1 MRCDYYYGEMIYS
14 YDLSPTQP
22 YLFERGETAAAVDT
36 SLSELRTLCRQALR
50 SVLSTVLQPMFKQ
63 KLKLL
68 MLLICLVLFALL
80 VAETGPAVIASRVY
94 DVGLGFL
101 LLIVISGVR
110 HLLRTLA
117 WYFAIEHQ
125 ARRVRF
131 RDLFGMRIA
140 GEAITDLTILGPLL
154 GETVK
159 GVALSRQVTAEHSAS
174 SIVVENLAY
183 SFAVGLFVVSG
194 LLLFITEFP
203 LHSSIRAVIL
213 TALVGLLLAGSLVV
227 LIVKKRYRL
236 VSRSLDGLNKLNWRW
251 VGRLQDRR
259 EKVARFEE
267 NVYNFWHAH
276 RASVALM
283 LMLEILSICAGV
295 IEAWIIL
302 GLTVHRTSL
311 FAAFMVETVNR
322 VVNLFFAFVPLRI
335 GVDEGGAA
343 LVLRT
348 VGFGAVEGVSLAI
361 IRKIR
366 TLFWVAIGLVLVSHY
381 SMALKKEPQKS
392 SSVMTASK

>member
-1 MRCDYYYGEMIYS
+1 
-14 YDLSPTQP
+14 
-22 YLFERGETAAAVDT
+22 
-36 SLSELRTLCRQALR
+36 
-50 SVLSTVLQPMFKQ
+50 MFKQ

-68 MLLICLVLFALL
+68 MLLICLGLFALL
-80 VAETGPAVIASRVY
+80 VAETGPAAIAARVY

-101 LLIVISGVR
+101 LLIAISGVR

-117 WYFAIEHQ
+117 WYFAIERQ
-125 ARRVRF
+125 ARQVRF
-131 RDLFGMRIA
+131 RDLWGMRIA

-159 GVALSRQVTAEHSAS
+159 GVALSRQVTAEQSAS

-194 LLLFITEFP
+194 LVLFIVEFP
-203 LHSSIRAVIL
+203 IHSSIRTGVL
-213 TALVGLLLAGSLVV
+213 MTLGSLLLAGSLVGF
-227 LIVKKRYRL
+227 IIKKRYRL

-251 VGRLQDRR
+251 VGRLQNRR
-259 EKVARFEE
+259 EKVVRFEE

-276 RASVALM
+276 RAAAALM
-283 LMLEILSICAGV
+283 LMLEVLSICAGV
-295 IEAWIIL
+295 LEAWIIL

-322 VVNLFFAFVPLRI
+322 VVNLIFAFVPMRI

-361 IRKIR
+361 IRKVR

-381 SMALKKEPQKS
+381 SMALKKEPQKNP
-392 SSVMTASK
+392 SVMTASK